1 MQTWQP
7 MATLVQRW
15 VGTSCR
21 PQATVNAP
29 RRRRAAH
36 PIPVTAHHHTPSA
49 HERIR
54 NLSTDP
60 RLAPADLGMAGVG
73 MADLGMADL
82 GMAGVGMADLGEL
95 CFFERI
101 VHHVPQSLSCV
112 NAWPP
117 GSRVAWCHQACT
129 APSTTRGLTSLIKIQ
144 HNIKKKYA
152 CTKHQRPICPA

>member
-73 MADLGMADL
+73 MADLG
-82 GMAGVGMADLGEL
+82 EL

-144 HNIKKKYA
+144 QS
-152 CTKHQRPICPA
+152 T